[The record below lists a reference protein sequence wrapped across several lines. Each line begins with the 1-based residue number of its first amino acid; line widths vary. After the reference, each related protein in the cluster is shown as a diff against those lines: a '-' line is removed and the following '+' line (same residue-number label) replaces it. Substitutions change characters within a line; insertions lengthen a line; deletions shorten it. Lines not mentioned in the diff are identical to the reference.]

1 MSGDGPA
8 LASTAAP
15 AGPFLVAELRALDA
29 RLESTAA
36 RVLTEGDDEAVH
48 DLRVA
53 LRRTRTVLEVGRR
66 VLGRFRAEAV
76 RRALRDVHRA
86 TGALRDEEVLL
97 DLVASLG
104 VDHPTVA
111 AWLESRRRRER
122 RLRQELVRQL
132 RAGDV
137 DRGRRLLEALLAFP
151 IKPSRERRLS
161 KLARRAVDRARREVH
176 RRRQARADDAEA
188 LHRLRIACKRLRYTC
203 DTFAGALPEHV
214 AALAHQAARLQN
226 RLGELHD
233 VDMAIATVRRAR
245 ALLEPARSE
254 LLAAL
259 SRMRARRAAAYVRE
273 AAASPLVGAAALALP
288 IHAVG
293 TASLRKISTR

>member
-1 MSGDGPA
+1 MSGAGPA

-15 AGPFLVAELRALDA
+15 AGPFLAAELRALDA

-36 RVLTEGDDEAVH
+36 RVLAEADDEAVH

-66 VLGRFRAEAV
+66 VLGRFRADEV
-76 RRALRDVHRA
+76 RRALRDVQRA
-86 TGALRDEEVLL
+86 TGALRDEEVILE
-97 DLVASLG
+97 LVASLG
-104 VDHPTVA
+104 VEQPA
-111 AWLESRRRRER
+111 AGAWLESRRRRER
-122 RLRQELVRQL
+122 RLRQELVDRV

-137 DRGRRLLEALLAFP
+137 DRGRRLLGALLAFRV
-151 IKPSRERRLS
+151 KPSRERRLS
-161 KLARRAVDRARREVH
+161 KLARKAVDRSRRDVD

-203 DTFAGALPEHV
+203 DSFAGALPDEL

-233 VDMAIATVRRAR
+233 VDMATVAVRRAR
-245 ALLEPARSE
+245 ALPEAARTE

-259 SRMRARRAAAYVRE
+259 ARTRARRAAAYVRE

-288 IHAVG
+288 AQAVG
-293 TASLRKISTR
+293 TLSLRKISTR